1 MTRKARFGWWV
12 AAVVG
17 ALASPL
23 WMVLGGSEKVWLM
36 VATAQSLVSLTGM
49 VWLLRTTPWDAM
61 RLPGWV
67 SAAVI
72 GAGFLWL
79 TNVPVRAPQKFF
91 VLAFGLLVILLV
103 ASMRAEW
110 KSRLW
115 TMALVLWHPAMAV
128 YAHDGVA
135 AGSVASYGLMI
146 SIVGA
151 FTAAHFVAKRERGM
165 AAWACWGVSVV
176 GMVWAVM

>member
-1 MTRKARFGWWV
+1 MTRQARFGWWV

-23 WMVLGGSEKVWLM
+23 WMVLGGGEKVWLM
-36 VATAQSLVSLTGM
+36 AATAQSLVSLTGM
-49 VWLLRTTPWDAM
+49 VWLLRTTPGDAI
-61 RLPGWV
+61 RLPGWA

-103 ASMRAEW
+103 ASMRKA
-110 KSRLW
+110 SRSQVW
-115 TMALVLWHPAMAV
+115 MMVLVLWHPAMAM
-128 YAHDGVA
+128 YAQGFAAPRAGHGVLIA
-135 AGSVASYGLMI
+135 MM
-146 SIVGA
+146 GA
-151 FTAAHFVAKRERGM
+151 FAAAHFVSKGERGM
-165 AAWACWGVSVV
+165 MAWISWGVSA
-176 GMVWAVM
+176 GAMVWIVIVR